1 MSPSALIN
9 YLESQ
14 NRQHAAGAATPLRD
28 EPHEPME
35 TGPADLEPE
44 VTKDEVQR
52 NEDLLMQLGRTLKQS
67 SETLPAVDLAK
78 LVMQITNQR
87 LTAHPNPPVPVP
99 EDEEV
104 QFLAVKKVHART
116 DLSAYP
122 GLSFLPALPH
132 PPAVKA
138 GPRYA
143 WPLVPEAEGELLKEL
158 TNRTQHLITGSIC
171 ILNEFHKVITLRGLQ
186 DEDLEDSLLF
196 VRVMDPSLLVLAH
209 NGSACLELIHL
220 MEHAEPGSSFNLSQD
235 AGWKIFASH
244 RPILMAKLLP
254 LINVDTLYSK
264 VGNAIKEDFSSRF
277 SLADIA
283 GFKSLRRCLY
293 LPRILKLIQLFTPR
307 AGSPELIKAHQDR
320 CPHFETTLAPY
331 NIRLQRRETMSIE
344 KLGKS
349 RQVLSEFF
357 SNAGTPEPD
366 TNEATRR
373 KLKQLERKNST
384 DSNNSLRDAD
394 RVLKKKK
401 PKKVKRSKEE
411 KLERKKNPRNN

>member
-1 MSPSALIN
+1 M
-9 YLESQ
+9 Q
-14 NRQHAAGAATPLRD
+14 
-28 EPHEPME
+28 
-35 TGPADLEPE
+35 
-44 VTKDEVQR
+44 K

-67 SETLPAVDLAK
+67 SDTLPAVDLAK
-78 LVMQITNQR
+78 LVMTITSQR
-87 LTAHPNPPVPVP
+87 LHLTSHPNPPVPVP

-104 QFLAVKKVHART
+104 QVVAVKQAHART

-158 TNRTQHLITGSIC
+158 TDRVQHLITGSVT
-171 ILNEFHKVITLRGLQ
+171 ILEAFNRTINMRGLQ

-209 NGSACLELIHL
+209 NGSACLELLHL
-220 MEHAEPGSSFNLSQD
+220 MENSAPGSSVDLSQD
-235 AGWKIFASH
+235 EGWKTLASC
-244 RPILMAKLLP
+244 RPILMAKLIP
-254 LINVDTLYSK
+254 LINIDTLYSK
-264 VGNAIKEDFSSRF
+264 VGSAIKGDFSCRF

-283 GFKSLRRCLY
+283 GFKSLRRCLF
-293 LPRILKLIQLFTPR
+293 LPRILKLLQLFSPR
-307 AGSPELIKAHQDR
+307 AGSPEMLKAHQDR
-320 CPHFETTLAPY
+320 CPKFESTLAPY

-344 KLGKS
+344 ALGRS
-349 RQVLSEFF
+349 RQVLSEFY
-357 SNAGTPEPD
+357 SNSGTPEPD
-366 TNEATRR
+366 VDESTRR

-384 DSNNSLRDAD
+384 DSNSSLKDAD
-394 RVLKKKK
+394 RMTRKKK

-411 KLERKKNPRNN
+411 KLQKKKKSRD